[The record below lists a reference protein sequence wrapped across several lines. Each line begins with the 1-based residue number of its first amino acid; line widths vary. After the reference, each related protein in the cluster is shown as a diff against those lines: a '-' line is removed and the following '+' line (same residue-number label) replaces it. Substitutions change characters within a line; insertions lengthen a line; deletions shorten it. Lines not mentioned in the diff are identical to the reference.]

1 MKTPWIKPVLA
12 SLAFG
17 GWWLL
22 LTLCRDR
29 WVMVTLAA
37 ALLLWEALPSGLRGR
52 ALLLAGVGCLLDLAL
67 AASGL
72 LRFAGVG
79 ALPLWMMVWWLSFA
93 CWWLWLLQ
101 SWRPSPRLLMLLGGL
116 AAPLARYAA
125 FKSQAL
131 QPGAAW
137 WLLLPLLALMWA
149 ALLPQTL
156 RLIRH
161 APLADRH

>member
-1 MKTPWIKPVLA
+1 
-12 SLAFG
+12 
-17 GWWLL
+17 
-22 LTLCRDR
+22 
-29 WVMVTLAA
+29 
-37 ALLLWEALPSGLRGR
+37 
-52 ALLLAGVGCLLDLAL
+52 
-67 AASGL
+67 
-72 LRFAGVG
+72 
-79 ALPLWMMVWWLSFA
+79 MMVWWLSFA

-101 SWRPSPRLLMLLGGL
+101 SWRPSPRVLMLLGGL